1 MKFMNVRNRMG
12 KNKDVSQI
20 DKEDILAAKDIN
32 IEKNKVLRKNRSK
45 ACCYQME
52 F

>member
-1 MKFMNVRNRMG
+1 MG

-20 DKEDILAAKDIN
+20 DKEDILTAKDIN
-32 IEKNKVLRKNRSK
+32 IEKKVLRKNRSK